1 MIVFFSK
8 IDQQKLQTV
17 VDWIYDQINVN
28 KIEEEALFNRTKFLT
43 DELHRIKA
51 YEDKILEELSKIAEE
66 KDELWKLERGQQE
79 KDVQSE

>member
-17 VDWIYDQINVN
+17 VDWIYDQITVN

-43 DELHRIKA
+43 DELDRIKS
-51 YEDKILEELSKIAEE
+51 YEDRILNELLEMANTKEQLEKAE
-66 KDELWKLERGQQE
+66 KG
-79 KDVQSE
+79 VQSE